1 MAYVGSTP
9 TTQNFISGTQQFTG
23 DGSTINWTLTRQ
35 VNSPSDI
42 EVVIANVVQN
52 PLSYT
57 AGGTV
62 LNISP
67 AVPSG
72 VVFYVRYLSTTLQ
85 TLATPTATL
94 NGVFYANNQNVA
106 VDTALD
112 PTKNYGS
119 FGPVTVNNGINVTI
133 PNSTTWTIT

>member
-1 MAYVGSTP
+1 MSYVGNTP
-9 TTQNFISGTQQFTG
+9 TTQNFIAGTDQFTG
-23 DGSTINWTLTRQ
+23 NGSTTSFTLSRQ
-35 VNSPSDI
+35 VNTPNDI
-42 EVVIANVVQN
+42 QVTIANVVQN
-52 PLSYT
+52 PLSYS

-62 LNISP
+62 LQISP
-67 AVPSG
+67 AVASG
-72 VVFYVRYLSTTLQ
+72 VVIYVRYLSTTLQ

-119 FGPVTVNNGINVTI
+119 FGPVTINNGINVTI